1 MKTIAIPKSLIEETI
16 ARIREAILTGELP
29 LGSKLSEQRLADML
43 GVSRSPVAQAL
54 AVLKTEGLVEV
65 YPKRGSFVYM
75 PDVRT
80 VTELCEYRT
89 ILETAALRLSLE
101 RQAPAL
107 ISSMRAAVE
116 AMDQALVTRDIQ
128 AYSHHDM
135 AFHLAFLIH
144 GGNRQLELA
153 YSRTISTVIGVRT
166 HVFLIG
172 SPHPMRSMNE
182 HRQILASC
190 EAGDA
195 AEACRLL
202 EMHIHH
208 LVEDFTCL
216 AQKPEP

>member
-1 MKTIAIPKSLIEETI
+1 MKSIKIPKSLIEETI

-75 PDVRT
+75 PDART
-80 VTELCEYRT
+80 VSELCEYRT
-89 ILETAALRLSLE
+89 ILEAAALRLSLE
-101 RQAPAL
+101 RRAPTL

-116 AMDQALVTRDIQ
+116 AMTHALDNGDLQ

-135 AFHLAFLIH
+135 EFHLAFLTH
-144 GGNRQLELA
+144 GGNRQLQLA

-166 HVFLIG
+166 HVFLTG
-172 SPHPMRSMNE
+172 SPHPVRSMNE

-195 AEACRLL
+195 QQACRLL

-208 LVEDFTCL
+208 LAEDFNGL
-216 AQKPEP
+216 AQQP